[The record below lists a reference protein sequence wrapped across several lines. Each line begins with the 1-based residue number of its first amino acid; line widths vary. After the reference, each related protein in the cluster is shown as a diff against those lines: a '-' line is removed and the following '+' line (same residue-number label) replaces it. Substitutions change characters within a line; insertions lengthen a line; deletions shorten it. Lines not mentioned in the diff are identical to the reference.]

1 MAVTEKIGKD
11 SVVLYCICRKTVTC
25 DKRVQNNII
34 STDCCISL
42 VSLPVLCNIRPA
54 ITKTAMSIL
63 TGYLRRLCVFMQR
76 VVDAFAISGL
86 RYLRR
91 LAVSRKK
98 RRAADI
104 CSFWLDGGAVNSLKR
119 RICNPDTSAE
129 HTNHSITMKK
139 KTSVLYKKKNCQQP
153 KDWCCI
159 CWGVKNS
166 YISVQD
172 LQKRPKWLPFICN

>member
-1 MAVTEKIGKD
+1 MAVTEKKGKTP
-11 SVVLYCICRKTVTC
+11 SSYIAFAEKQLHAR
-25 DKRVQNNII
+25 DKRVQNNIT

-42 VSLPVLCNIRPA
+42 VSLPVLCNIRLA

-63 TGYLRRLCVFMQR
+63 TGYLRRLRVFMQR

-104 CSFWLDGGAVNSLKR
+104 CSF
-119 RICNPDTSAE
+119 
-129 HTNHSITMKK
+129 
-139 KTSVLYKKKNCQQP
+139 
-153 KDWCCI
+153 
-159 CWGVKNS
+159 
-166 YISVQD
+166 
-172 LQKRPKWLPFICN
+172 